1 MPSAANLHHVHP
13 KCPDC
18 TAARRPTALR
28 QLGNGVPPRRD
39 ASLPLVRFLLD
50 GDARSSFISDQA
62 NLRWLARLGD
72 FGRLNWFAVSPTSG
86 LPPSR
91 SIARCLLKIS
101 TTAESG
107 QDGKHTQ
114 SRYVQSPSMPSC
126 SVLSPY
132 PPVRTPPTRQAR
144 SRWRIQ
150 MLKEQKALTAGSFP
164 FPLRSMNET
173 APEVTEPPPPPNFTL
188 SLHDALVSSHS
199 FATIPDSS
207 CSRALI
213 KHSVFTVPQCR
224 ASICM
229 TPFHPPLQLAVTSP
243 PSLACRPYH
252 YLIHKP
258 LPLPQSNSPHR
269 WAKSA
274 RKYYVSRQTNIFPS
288 IHLPAHGSPLHA
300 CLGATKLWP
309 SSWDSISCAAPGKQ
323 HTRPLGDLVACRR
336 WPCYSWTIRGRS
348 DCLAVLQA

>member
-107 QDGKHTQ
+107 QDGKHPQ

-173 APEVTEPPPPPNFTL
+173 APEVTEPPPPANFTL

-229 TPFHPPLQLAVTSP
+229 TPFHPPFS
-243 PSLACRPYH
+243 
-252 YLIHKP
+252 
-258 LPLPQSNSPHR
+258 
-269 WAKSA
+269 
-274 RKYYVSRQTNIFPS
+274 
-288 IHLPAHGSPLHA
+288 
-300 CLGATKLWP
+300 
-309 SSWDSISCAAPGKQ
+309 
-323 HTRPLGDLVACRR
+323 
-336 WPCYSWTIRGRS
+336 
-348 DCLAVLQA
+348 

>member
-107 QDGKHTQ
+107 QDGKHPQ

-173 APEVTEPPPPPNFTL
+173 APEVTEPPPRRISLFPSTMLSSAAIPLQQFRTPAALGRLSNIPSSL
-188 SLHDALVSSHS
+188 SL
-199 FATIPDSS
+199 
-207 CSRALI
+207 
-213 KHSVFTVPQCR
+213 SV
-224 ASICM
+224 
-229 TPFHPPLQLAVTSP
+229 
-243 PSLACRPYH
+243 
-252 YLIHKP
+252 
-258 LPLPQSNSPHR
+258 
-269 WAKSA
+269 A
-274 RKYYVSRQTNIFPS
+274 RVF
-288 IHLPAHGSPLHA
+288 
-300 CLGATKLWP
+300 
-309 SSWDSISCAAPGKQ
+309 
-323 HTRPLGDLVACRR
+323 V
-336 WPCYSWTIRGRS
+336 
-348 DCLAVLQA
+348 